1 MSRHCFKLITA
12 DQFVKIFNQVSRI
25 VSFESDPNAVTSMVY
40 NLQNNHINKRD
51 IIAINSIKKLNEN
64 LSPEIITA
72 KYQITITDNN
82 ETPIRLLLF
91 LAKEGTIKN
100 PYLLYDY
107 PVAFKGDQIT
117 SYMFIPEEFI
127 SVNSTPNK
135 RWMSTFQ
142 IFRKI
147 IHLVNETS
155 ITKDDE
161 IIAIAAVCASIIVPN
176 GNSNEYSIPKELQN
190 LYEHMEANISLGTY
204 GAPELMLS
212 QNHTDGQ
219 YTIDDLKFDIE
230 QFMIKINTD

>member
-1 MSRHCFKLITA
+1 MNKQCFKLLSA
-12 DQFVKIFNQVSRI
+12 EQFVKIFNQVSRI

-51 IIAINSIKKLNEN
+51 ISAINSVKKLNKN

-72 KYQITITDNN
+72 KYQITITDNS
-82 ETPIRLLLF
+82 ESPIRLLLF

-100 PYLLYDY
+100 PYLFYDY

-127 SVNSTPNK
+127 SVNSTPDK
-135 RWMSTFQ
+135 RRMITFQ

-147 IHLVNETS
+147 IHLVNETPL
-155 ITKDDE
+155 TKEDE
-161 IIAIAAVCASIIVPN
+161 TTAIAAVCASVIVSEKINHPYDNPN
-176 GNSNEYSIPKELQN
+176 DLQDF
-190 LYEHMEANISLGTY
+190 YEHIKANISLGTY

-230 QFMIKINTD
+230 QFMVKINTD

>member
-1 MSRHCFKLITA
+1 MNRQCFKLVTA
-12 DQFVKIFNQVSRI
+12 EQFVKIFNQISRI

-51 IIAINSIKKLNEN
+51 ISAINSVKKLNKN

-72 KYQITITDNN
+72 KYQITITDNS
-82 ETPIRLLLF
+82 ESPIRLLLF
-91 LAKEGTIKN
+91 LAKEATIKN
-100 PYLLYDY
+100 PCLFYDY

-127 SVNSTPNK
+127 SVNSTPDK
-135 RWMSTFQ
+135 RWMITFQ

-147 IHLVNETS
+147 IHLVNETPL
-155 ITKDDE
+155 TKDD
-161 IIAIAAVCASIIVPN
+161 IIISIAAVCASVIVPDKFN
-176 GNSNEYSIPKELQN
+176 HKYDIPNDLQN
-190 LYEHMEANISLGTY
+190 LYEHIEANVSLGTY
-204 GAPELMLS
+204 GAPEIMLS

-230 QFMIKINTD
+230 QFMTKINTD